1 MTGGATVKV
10 CKQIENDFYRLYMGL
25 LAALERQYIRLKT
38 TNDVMIIILLKKLM
52 SIQVT
57 SDL

>member
-1 MTGGATVKV
+1 MTGGGTAKV

-38 TNDVMIIILLKKLM
+38 TNDVMIMILLKKLM